1 MTFVRRLACLMS
13 DSINDKVDRLTV
25 YRDKVFAELLAVL
38 NLGADSIDMDVAAR
52 IDNSVK
58 CIATANEQIAIT
70 REQLEMVR
78 NILDAQK

>member
-1 MTFVRRLACLMS
+1 MD
-13 DSINDKVDRLTV
+13 DSITTAVERLTV
-25 YRDKVFAELLAVL
+25 YRDKLFAELLAVL
-38 NLGADSIDMDVAAR
+38 NLGADAIDMDVAAR

-70 REQLEMVR
+70 REQLELVK